1 MQHGDTGGGDAETQ
15 GRGETPG
22 DSVGSQ
28 HTAAPASEDSLTASQ
43 RRHVAA
49 SALWES
55 FRVAASS
62 LRANKLRTG
71 LTLIGIIVGVSAVIA
86 VVTIIKGLDQT
97 VASTFSS
104 QGSTVFTISKRPQI
118 ITSREDF
125 LKFNKRKDVT
135 QDDAD
140 AIARLCTSCWRT
152 GISANI
158 PRETVKHG
166 DQKSDEV
173 LIRGITISMF
183 DIDAV
188 NLDEGRFWSDS
199 EQSSGRDVCVA
210 GPDILENL
218 FGGATPEQAVNQEIR
233 LAGRPFEI
241 VGIAEKKGKIFGFSR
256 DNVIY
261 IPYTSYQKIYG
272 ARDSLVVFI
281 QAASAEQITEVQDQV
296 RAIMRNR
303 RGRSYQDTDDG
314 FALETQDVFL
324 DLYGKAT
331 SNIYLV
337 TIGVAAISLVVGGIV
352 VMNIMLVSV
361 TERTKEIGIR
371 KAVGAR
377 QTDILR
383 QFLIEAVTVTALGGA
398 IGVLTGFGLA
408 YLISM
413 LMGFPLLMSVGSAL
427 LGVGVSSLVGIIS
440 GLWPAWRAA
449 RLHPIDALRA
459 E

>member
-1 MQHGDTGGGDAETQ
+1 ME
-15 GRGETPG
+15 R
-22 DSVGSQ
+22 SVDRATSMG
-28 HTAAPASEDSLTASQ
+28 ASGNASAKSR
-43 RRHVAA
+43 RRHSIAA
-49 SALWES
+49 SALWEA
-55 FRVAASS
+55 FRVAFSS
-62 LRANKLRTG
+62 LRSNKLRAG

-104 QGSTVFTISKRPQI
+104 QGSTVFSVSKRPQI

-125 LKFNKRKDVT
+125 LRFNKRKDVT
-135 QDDAD
+135 HEDWE
-140 AIARLCTSCWRT
+140 AIARLCNLCWRT
-152 GISANI
+152 GLTANVA
-158 PRETVKHG
+158 RETVKHG

-173 LIRGITISMF
+173 TLQAITISMF
-183 DIDAV
+183 DINAV
-188 NLDEGRFWSDS
+188 NLDAGRFFS
-199 EQSSGRDVCVA
+199 ESEYGAGREACVV
-210 GPDILENL
+210 GSDILENL
-218 FGGATPEQAVNQEIR
+218 FGGAPPESVIGQEVRI
-233 LAGRPFEI
+233 AGHPFEI
-241 VGIAEKKGKIFGFSR
+241 ISVAEKKGKIFGFSR
-256 DNVIY
+256 DNLIY
-261 IPYTSYQKIYG
+261 IPYTAYQKIYG
-272 ARDSLVVFI
+272 ARKSLVVFI
-281 QAASAEQITEVQDQV
+281 QAESAEQLPQVQDQV

-303 RGRSYQDTDDG
+303 RGKTFRDEEDG

-337 TIGVAAISLVVGGIV
+337 TIGVAAIALVVGGIV

-361 TERTKEIGIR
+361 TERTKEIGLR

-383 QFLIEAVTVTALGGA
+383 QFLIEAVTVTAIGGA
-398 IGVLTGFGLA
+398 IGVVTGFGLA

-413 LMGFPLLMSVGSAL
+413 LMGFPLLMSAGSAM